1 MNKLI
6 KDLENHDRIL
16 NKEELYIVRKLQDE
30 LTQLTKDIDNLK
42 ETLKKLESINIYEL
56 LKSDLPKDRELE
68 VLKGVFDEY
77 EKITKRMVSIAK
89 HLVDLKMKIDSE
101 LI

>member
-6 KDLENHDRIL
+6 KDLENHDKIL
-16 NKEELYIVRKLQDE
+16 NKEELYIIRKLQDE
-30 LTQLTKDIDNLK
+30 LTQLTKDLDNLK
-42 ETLKKLESINIYEL
+42 RILKKLENINLYEL
-56 LKSDLPKDRELE
+56 LKSDLPKDRELD
-68 VLKGVFDEY
+68 VLKRIFDEY

-89 HLVDLKMKIDSE
+89 HLIDLKIKIDSE